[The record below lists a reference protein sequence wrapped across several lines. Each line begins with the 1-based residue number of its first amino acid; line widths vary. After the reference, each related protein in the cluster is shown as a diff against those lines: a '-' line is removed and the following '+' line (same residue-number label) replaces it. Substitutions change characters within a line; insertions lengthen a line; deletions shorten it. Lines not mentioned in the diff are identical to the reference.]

1 MRQCKTLIEHWLDR
15 IAGRRLPVR
24 QGKAGIETGMAKPVL
39 QLVSQRTVTAGK
51 VENCEEGQARH
62 MADMGVTMVGECEGQ
77 FRKLRLPG
85 AEGQHVAVE
94 QAARLT
100 VQSACSG
107 RVAGGL
113 NGHGEPHL

>member
-1 MRQCKTLIEHWLDR
+1 M
-15 IAGRRLPVR
+15 
-24 QGKAGIETGMAKPVL
+24 L
-39 QLVSQRTVTAGK
+39 QLVSESTVAAGK
-51 VENCEEGQARH
+51 VENREKGQPHH

-77 FRKLRLPG
+77 FRKLRLAG

-94 QAARLT
+94 QTARLT